1 MHFSYLKVK
10 FIFFEC
16 IISKRYILKARF
28 GNIILSILSN
38 VVYIVKESSRK
49 VTLVAF
55 SREYGREEE
64 NRERVEK

>member
-1 MHFSYLKVK
+1 MRVK
-10 FIFFEC
+10 ILFFYCIFRKWY
-16 IISKRYILKARF
+16 ISKARF